1 MHRTVVNMG
10 WGRGWW
16 GSRVM
21 DITNHHI
28 SPIFN
33 KENRDHLVREGWG
46 PLHVTRDN
54 KARGGWVHSL
64 SVMELEGPPNPPPMH
79 LDRRSR
85 SSSSITTIVFFV
97 NFPFPFY
104 LTW

>member
-10 WGRGWW
+10 WG

-54 KARGGWVHSL
+54 KARL

-79 LDRRSR
+79 VDRRSR
-85 SSSSITTIVFFV
+85 SSSSIALLLQFFLLIS
-97 NFPFPFY
+97 PFLFI
-104 LTW
+104 